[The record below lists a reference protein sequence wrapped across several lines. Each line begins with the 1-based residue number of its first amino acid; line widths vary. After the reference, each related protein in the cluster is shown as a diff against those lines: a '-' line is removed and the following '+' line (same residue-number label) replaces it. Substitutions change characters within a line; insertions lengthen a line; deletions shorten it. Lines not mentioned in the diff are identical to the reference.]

1 LDCCGQEK
9 HVQLARVL
17 LVAIDAYQRSGE
29 EGPRDTLLEALAKL
43 LHRNIALMQSDVT
56 FLLLIITSM
65 QLTGSK
71 LALLRV
77 ALDTIKRVIGSR
89 ELTRDQRQMLVALRQ
104 QLLQIDKKG
113 RPAAAKL
120 ATEIDSLCNE
130 LASARLHLDEGWADD
145 LRCWLDT
152 QTPLVRGQWDAL
164 LRDAAAVE
172 PAPPAKEWKVGTDE
186 IPVPREEDEVAALVR
201 VAGNGDEIP
210 DDEKYEVADLEIGSP
225 EWEAAWE
232 AHYEAC
238 HRLQLERLPCSEW
251 KETMAGHLRVLE
263 PERVAE
269 RVCHCLRKV
278 PDSKPGMLARES
290 LNREMLRG
298 LLYLCCDLPATEMAD
313 AVARA
318 TRFFFQNNSPLK
330 ETGVIVLYHLATRAS
345 IGALA
350 SVEQIVTGRLQRG
363 FVRFARVSLAQRLGL
378 DPDDLGSEE
387 LPTFGFTGLGELRK
401 EFGDVQAKLSITG
414 SRTPEI
420 AWSRKGGKI
429 LKTIPASVK
438 REHQGEIEALKA
450 TAKEVRGFL
459 AGFAGRIE
467 STWLGQGKFSVESWR
482 RQLIDHVVAGVIG
495 SKLIWKFVNAESAT
509 VAYWRDKGLVDSSG
523 GAVPLPAAGWVELY
537 HPLGAG
543 MEEVLAWRERL
554 EADSVTQ
561 PFKQAHREV
570 YLLTDAERRTRT
582 YSNRFAA
589 HIIWQAQFRK
599 LAKIRG
605 WQSPLVG
612 PWDGGDRQAAER
624 KLPRWGLRAEFWV
637 SAAGTDDLHYTGCN
651 YLATDQVRFYRHEP
665 GSAISEEPLPLE
677 TIPPLVFTEVMR
689 DVDLFVGVASLGNDP
704 NWADGGPDGRYR
716 EYWQGYSFGDLSA
729 TAQTRKDVLERLV
742 PRLKIADRC
751 SFADRWLVVRGDLRT
766 YKIHLGSGNIL
777 MAPNDQYLCIV
788 PKQTTAVGKEQVF
801 LPFEGDSLLSIIL
814 SKALM
819 LAEDEKI
826 KDETI
831 RRQIRL

>member
-1 LDCCGQEK
+1 
-9 HVQLARVL
+9 VR
-17 LVAIDAYQRSGE
+17 
-29 EGPRDTLLEALAKL
+29 TLLLAIGACRQAHDERTHEVFVEALA
-43 LHRNIALMQSDVT
+43 
-56 FLLLIITSM
+56 
-65 QLTGSK
+65 
-71 LALLRV
+71 ALLRRKIAMSSRDVTSLMSVLTAAKPTNSQMRLLAV
-77 ALDTIKRVIGSR
+77 ALDTIKRVIGPR
-89 ELTRDQRQMLVALRQ
+89 ELASDQRQMLVALRQ

-113 RPAAAKL
+113 RVAAAKL

-130 LASARLHLDEGWADD
+130 LASARLHPDEGWADD
-145 LRCWLDT
+145 VRRWLDS
-152 QTPLVRGQWDAL
+152 QTPMVRGQWDAL
-164 LRDAAAVE
+164 LRDAAAVK

-210 DDEKYEVADLEIGSP
+210 DDEKYQVAGLEIGSP

-278 PDSKPGMLARES
+278 PNSKPGMLARES

-298 LLYLCCDLPATEMAD
+298 LLYLCCDLPAAEMAD

-363 FVRFARVSLAQRLGL
+363 FVRFARVTLAQRLGL

-401 EFGDVQAKLSITG
+401 EFGDIQAKLSITG

-450 TAKEVRGFL
+450 TAKEVRAFL

-467 STWLGQGKFSVESWR
+467 STWLGQGKFSLESWR
-482 RQLIDHVVAGVIG
+482 RQLIDHGVAGVIG
-495 SKLIWKFVNAESAT
+495 RKLIWKFVDGKAAT
-509 VAYWRDKGLVDSSG
+509 VAYWRDRGLVNARGQSVS
-523 GAVPLPAAGWVELY
+523 LPAGGWVELW
-537 HPLGAG
+537 HPLDAPP
-543 MEEVLAWRERL
+543 EEVLAWRDRL
-554 EADSVTQ
+554 EADGVTQ
-561 PFKQAHREV
+561 PFKQAHREI
-570 YLLTDAERRTRT
+570 YLLTSAERQTRT

-589 HIIWQAQFRK
+589 HIIRQAQFRK

-605 WQSPLVG
+605 WRSPLVG
-612 PWDGGDRQAAER
+612 AWDGGDRQAAER
-624 KLPRWGLRAEFWV
+624 RLPRWELRAEFWV
-637 SAAGTDDLHYTGCN
+637 SAAGADDLHYHGCTD
-651 YLATDQVRFYRHEP
+651 LATDQLRFYRHEP
-665 GSAISEEPLPLE
+665 GSTVSEEPLPLE

-704 NWADGGPDGRYR
+704 NWSDGGPDNRYR
-716 EYWQGYSFGDLSA
+716 DYWRDYAFGDLSA
-729 TAQTRKDVLERLV
+729 TAQTRKAVLERLV
-742 PRLKIADRC
+742 PRLRIADRC
-751 SFADRWLVVRGDLRT
+751 SFADRWLVVRGELRT

-788 PKQTTAVGKEQVF
+788 PKQTTAVGKQQVL

-814 SKALM
+814 SKALL
-819 LAEDEKI
+819 LAEDAKI
-826 KDETI
+826 KDSTI
-831 RRQIRL
+831 LGQLRR